1 MDKGPHF
8 DTIDFAD
15 PTGQTMALGETGV
28 DDMYDNT
35 SRLSTLRLKVLF
47 IGGAVVFVTIL
58 VSLFML
64 VNRDVSKANFH
75 ALIERVT
82 RIEARVTDIG
92 KTDGSRIDSPEAQKR
107 VSGKNGTARVS
118 RTAQQVDALARK
130 VTALQ
135 QTIIGMNEQ
144 LQSIRTGKGEK
155 VHVRQAR
162 YHMVARG
169 ENLYKIAG
177 KYGLT
182 VDKLCNFNNITPR
195 QSIYPGQKLL
205 VSR

>member
-1 MDKGPHF
+1 MDKDPHF

-15 PTGQTMALGETGV
+15 PIGQETASGET
-28 DDMYDNT
+28 DADETYNNT
-35 SRLSTLRLKVLF
+35 SRLSTLPLKTLY
-47 IGGAVVFVTIL
+47 IGGAVVLVTIL
-58 VSLFML
+58 VSLFMSD
-64 VNRDVSKANFH
+64 NRDVSKADFH

-82 RIEARVTDIG
+82 RIEARIADIK
-92 KTDGSRIDSPEAQKR
+92 KTDGSRTDSPELQQH
-107 VSGKNGTARVS
+107 VSGKSETAIES
-118 RTAQQVDALARK
+118 RMAQQVDALARK

-144 LQSIRTGKGEK
+144 LQSIRTDMEK
-155 VHVRQAR
+155 EVHAKQAT
-162 YHMVARG
+162 YHSVVRG
-169 ENLYKIAG
+169 ENLYKIAR

-182 VDKLCNFNNITPR
+182 VDKLCNLNDITPR